1 MDKKQAAKAG
11 YGITGDIG
19 GLKKRKYWTPD
30 GREILQVPQIIETV
44 NTKTKEPGERDG
56 NLDRW
61 LGSPPEN
68 PVPYCPHCDKWHD
81 TEELVEECRERA
93 EVRTRKFDKRAK
105 RDLAKDGEIGELK
118 EQMAEMQSMMKQ
130 ILEGINVRPIL
141 QQPSGTSQENPEEPG
156 SPEASV

>member
-11 YGITGDIG
+11 FGITGDIG

-81 TEELVEECRERA
+81 TEELVEECKGRTEA
-93 EVRTRKFDKRAK
+93 RTRKFDKKAK
-105 RDLAKDGEIGELK
+105 KDLGK
-118 EQMAEMQSMMKQ
+118 ESTDRLDRLEEMMGK
-130 ILEGINVRPIL
+130 ILEGLEHGGLL
-141 QQPSGTSQENPEEPG
+141 QPTSDASQTDPEEPG
-156 SPEASV
+156 SPEAGV